1 MDVTKKIGMASILA
15 STLGLAAGAVPAFE
29 LVNSEVDGSGG
40 GAIAGGAY
48 SAFTTLATAGDAGPM
63 RGGVFEATAG
73 LERRRD
79 APLVGE
85 AIFSDGFESG
95 AMR

>member
-1 MDVTKKIGMASILA
+1 MDVTIKIGITAILA
-15 STLGLAAGAVPAFE
+15 STLGLAVGAVPAYE
-29 LVNSEVDGSGG
+29 LVNSEVAGSGG

-48 SAFTTLATAGDAGPM
+48 SAFTTIATAGDAGPM

-85 AIFSDGFESG
+85 AIFSNGFEAG